1 MSTSDTE
8 SLHRLE
14 VDLAILGGDIA
25 CLTTA
30 LVAARAGLRVV
41 VCSPTDLTGR
51 GWAEVSLLQGDRLHP
66 TRDLL
71 GDDVLT
77 GYLQIAM
84 DARLW
89 LDDFLAGP
97 GSEVLRRPVTA
108 GAWVADGHQAVL
120 LHQEA
125 QALRLADITAQFDDE
140 SELPFPVRP
149 VLTLPDQLL
158 IERDSYL
165 TAMVDAVTAAGAEV
179 LTEARLVSGTTHE
192 FVVQHGEHEVE
203 ILASRVVVGDG
214 VPAPTRSPLP
224 RGSVIRE
231 YAVELESDHP
241 IENLW
246 YGLED
251 SFTVTPG
258 FNPGTIIVSGAAHP
272 GSVPRESELAF
283 STLIEFGRQRFG
295 TQDALG
301 RWSRLYSTSTDRLPL
316 VGPAGVLAPFIFVL
330 GGIDRWDLLTGTAAG
345 LQLGRYLNGTDTEL
359 PWSPVH
365 ARGGSPKAIVARL
378 RAWLPGPK

>member
-1 MSTSDTE
+1 
-8 SLHRLE
+8 
-14 VDLAILGGDIA
+14 VA

-30 LVAARAGLRVV
+30 LVAARSGLRVV
-41 VCSPTDLTGR
+41 VCSPSDLNGR
-51 GWAEVSLLQGDRLHP
+51 GWAEVSLLQRDRLHQ
-66 TRDLL
+66 TRTLL

-89 LDDFLAGP
+89 LDEFLAGP
-97 GSEVLRRPVTA
+97 GADVLRRSVTA
-108 GAWVADGHQAVL
+108 GGWVADGHHAVL

-125 QALRLADITAQFDDE
+125 QALRLADVTARFDDE

-158 IERDSYL
+158 IERDSYV
-165 TAMVDAVTAAGAEV
+165 TALRRAVTDAGARV
-179 LTEARLVSGTTHE
+179 LTEAQLVSGSTHE
-192 FVVQHGEHEVE
+192 FVVGEGENRVQ
-203 ILASRVVVGDG
+203 ILASRVVVADG
-214 VPAPTRSPLP
+214 VAAPTRSPLP
-224 RGSVIRE
+224 RGSAIRE
-231 YAVELESDHP
+231 YAVELECEHP
-241 IENLW
+241 IDNLW
-246 YGLED
+246 YGLEEA
-251 SFTVTPG
+251 FTVTPG
-258 FNPGTIIVSGAAHP
+258 FTPGTIIVSGAAHA
-272 GSVPRESELAF
+272 GTIPRESEQAF
-283 STLIEFGRQRFG
+283 GALTEFARQRFG
-295 TQDALG
+295 TEDALR
-301 RWSRLYSTSTDRLPL
+301 RWSRTYYTSTDHLPL

-378 RAWLPGPK
+378 RAWLPGPR

>member
-8 SLHRLE
+8 SLQRLE
-14 VDLAILGGDIA
+14 VDLAILGGDVA

-30 LVAARAGLRVV
+30 LVAARSGLRVV
-41 VCSPTDLTGR
+41 VCSPSDLNGR
-51 GWAEVSLLQGDRLHP
+51 GWAEVSLLQRDRLHQ
-66 TRDLL
+66 TRTLL

-89 LDDFLAGP
+89 LDEFLAGP
-97 GSEVLRRPVTA
+97 GADVLRRSVTA
-108 GAWVADGHQAVL
+108 GGWVADGHHAVL

-125 QALRLADITAQFDDE
+125 QALRLADVTARFDDE

-158 IERDSYL
+158 IERDSYV
-165 TAMVDAVTAAGAEV
+165 TALRRAVTDAGARV
-179 LTEARLVSGTTHE
+179 LTEAQLVSGSTHE
-192 FVVQHGEHEVE
+192 FVVGEGENRVQ
-203 ILASRVVVGDG
+203 ILASRVVVADG
-214 VPAPTRSPLP
+214 VAAPTRSPLP
-224 RGSVIRE
+224 RGSAIRE
-231 YAVELESDHP
+231 YAVELECEHP
-241 IENLW
+241 IDNLW
-246 YGLED
+246 YGLEEA
-251 SFTVTPG
+251 FTVTPG
-258 FNPGTIIVSGAAHP
+258 FTPGTIIVSGAAHA
-272 GSVPRESELAF
+272 GTIPRESEQAF
-283 STLIEFGRQRFG
+283 GALTEFARQRFG
-295 TQDALG
+295 TEDALR
-301 RWSRLYSTSTDRLPL
+301 RWSRTYYTSTDHLPL

-378 RAWLPGPK
+378 RAWLPGPR